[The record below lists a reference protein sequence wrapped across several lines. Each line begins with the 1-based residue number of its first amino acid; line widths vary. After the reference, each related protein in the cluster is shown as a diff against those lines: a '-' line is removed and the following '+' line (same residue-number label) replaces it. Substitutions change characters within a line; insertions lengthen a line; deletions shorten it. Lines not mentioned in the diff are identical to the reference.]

1 MNRTLQTLY
10 GLKWNPFSPELPTE
24 ACRSTPRLELF
35 GSRIEGL
42 AQEGGFALLTGDVGT
57 GKSVALR
64 LLVRRLGALRDVTV
78 GVFTRPQSAVPDF
91 YRELGEL
98 FGLRLSPHNR
108 WAGAKLLRERWRAH
122 IEQALFRAVL
132 IIDEAQEMRPAVLQ
146 ELRLLASAELDSRA
160 LLTVVLAGD
169 LRLAES
175 FRSPE
180 LLSVGSRLRVRL
192 ALESLSPAELAD
204 VLRHVLAEA
213 GNPGLMTPE
222 LIAVLAEHAL
232 GNLRVLMNFAGELL
246 DTALQRKVT
255 RLDEK
260 LYLEVFAQPLG
271 VAGGR
276 EAPRSRA
283 KTR

>member
-1 MNRTLQTLY
+1 MNRALSTLY
-10 GLKWNPFSPELPTE
+10 GLKWNPFSPEIPTE
-24 ACRSTPRLELF
+24 GCRSTPRLELF
-35 GSRIEGL
+35 GSRIESL
-42 AQEGGFALLTGDVGT
+42 AQEGGFALLTGDPGT

-64 LLVRRLGALRDVTV
+64 LLLQRLGKLRDVTV

-122 IEQALFRAVL
+122 IDQALFRAVL
-132 IIDEAQEMRPAVLQ
+132 FVDEAQEMRPAVLQ
-146 ELRLLASAELDSRA
+146 ELRLLASADLDSRA

-169 LRLAES
+169 ARLAES
-175 FRSPE
+175 FRTPE
-180 LLSVGSRLRVRL
+180 LLAVGSRLRVRL
-192 ALESLSPAELAD
+192 ALEPLPPAELAE

-222 LIAVLAEHAL
+222 LSSTLADHAL
-232 GNLRVLMNFAGELL
+232 GNLRVLMNLAGELL
-246 DTALQRKVT
+246 DAGVQRQAP

-260 LYLEVFAQPLG
+260 LFFDVFTPPPGA
-271 VAGGR
+271 AGGR
-276 EAPRSRA
+276 DVPKTRA